1 MNAADADP
9 VSTALFVQRSPKF
22 MITAARPGK
31 PPQYELSVTA
41 NGAEERMRSR
51 VFHSSGEPTVDVEFC
66 LVFPGEA
73 LSVPVMRRVLGD
85 TLIRLGIDEGCVGDI
100 LLAVTEACS
109 NVVRH
114 AEPGRRYEV
123 VAHVGSKRCLLEVVD
138 GDRGLDAPS
147 REARRRRVS
156 RPAGRLRRHSVVR
169 LRRHPAS
176 PASAPSSSATLR
188 GRIGRPARPGR
199 ERTIAQLPESG
210 RGLAIMRACVD
221 DVSMKSRP
229 GQGTVVSLQKRIEWR
244 SDAPLARM
252 PASQLRDAG

>member
-1 MNAADADP
+1 
-9 VSTALFVQRSPKF
+9 
-22 MITAARPGK
+22 
-31 PPQYELSVTA
+31 
-41 NGAEERMRSR
+41 MRSR
-51 VFHSSGEPTVDVEFC
+51 VFHAGEPTADVEFC

-85 TLIRLGIDEGCVGDI
+85 TLSRLGMDERCVGDI

-114 AEPGRRYEV
+114 AGPERRYEV

-138 GDRGLDAPS
+138 AGRGLDSPGPL
-147 REARRRRVS
+147 RRRHRI
-156 RPAGRLRRHSVVR
+156 RRSTGPVAR

-188 GRIGRPARPGR
+188 SRITRPRRLAR
-199 ERTIAQLPESG
+199 ERAIAQLPESG

-221 DVSMKSRP
+221 DVTMQSKP

-244 SDAPLARM
+244 SDAPLARR